1 MKSRTAQIAWLLLG
15 ILTVVQPGYA
25 QSSREAPREEARE
38 SSEQAST
45 RGEEAVTI
53 SRRKASELAREAYDG
68 RVLSVRLDRG
78 QWRIRM
84 DEDGTVF
91 NVLVNAESGKVSRA
105 AE

>member
-25 QSSREAPREEARE
+25 QSSREDTRE
-38 SSEQAST
+38 SSAQEST